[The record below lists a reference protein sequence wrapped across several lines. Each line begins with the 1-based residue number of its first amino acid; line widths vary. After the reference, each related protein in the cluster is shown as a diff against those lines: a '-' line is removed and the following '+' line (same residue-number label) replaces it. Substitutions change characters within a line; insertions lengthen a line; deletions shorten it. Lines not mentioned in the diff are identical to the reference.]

1 MAQLWGGR
9 FTKETDQLVYNF
21 NASIS
26 FDKRFY
32 KQDIRGSIAHVTM
45 LEKQGILTKE
55 EKDQII
61 EGLESICRDVENKT
75 LEITE
80 EYHQKAASETV
91 HLEGV
96 DFSELRMLDHG
107 VFLQGLFHLVGQRRA
122 LGGKL
127 PLAVHRRQD
136 LGGLAQRRD
145 GHEVRRHEES
155 EGRGVVRRAERR
167 DDEVNY
173 SFIVMNSW
181 LSAFLKEGEFQ

>member
-75 LEITE
+75 L
-80 EYHQKAASETV
+80 
-91 HLEGV
+91 
-96 DFSELRMLDHG
+96 D
-107 VFLQGLFHLVGQRRA
+107 
-122 LGGKL
+122 
-127 PLAVHRRQD
+127 RQD
-136 LGGLAQRRD
+136 RRC
-145 GHEVRRHEES
+145 GEKITYRAKQKRS
-155 EGRGVVRRAERR
+155 GRFGYEALYAR
-167 DDEVNY
+167 
-173 SFIVMNSW
+173 
-181 LSAFLKEGEFQ
+181 

>member
-80 EYHQKAASETV
+80 EYETSQAIPLDGDAALHAGT
-91 HLEGV
+91 
-96 DFSELRMLDHG
+96 
-107 VFLQGLFHLVGQRRA
+107 
-122 LGGKL
+122 
-127 PLAVHRRQD
+127 
-136 LGGLAQRRD
+136 
-145 GHEVRRHEES
+145 
-155 EGRGVVRRAERR
+155 
-167 DDEVNY
+167 
-173 SFIVMNSW
+173 
-181 LSAFLKEGEFQ
+181 SAGIG